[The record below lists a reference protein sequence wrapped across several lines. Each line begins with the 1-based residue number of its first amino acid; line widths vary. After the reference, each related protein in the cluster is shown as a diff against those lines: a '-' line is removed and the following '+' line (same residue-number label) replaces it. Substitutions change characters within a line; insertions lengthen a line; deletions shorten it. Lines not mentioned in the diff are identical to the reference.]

1 MFLDGQY
8 LSSRLSASIS
18 KATTKLKSL
27 LREFNSFNVESMS
40 WKDVSDLSSH
50 VWYEG
55 VLQSENIEVPL
66 AVKLKAIENYH
77 VILRCEEELQM
88 LSEDM
93 RNVVKFYILDHVTL
107 NEEIVK
113 RAESHNFYDR
123 GCVALLLQAS
133 YETERKLLS
142 MEKSFSTLAPITL
155 PTSLFTHMLSSN
167 DMSQTDF
174 SSLQSSIDV
183 SQRDFSSLQSS
194 NDVSQ
199 RDFSSLQSSNDVSKR
214 DFSSLQSS
222 NDVSHDV
229 TSDVHV
235 EQTPQDQ
242 SQRSEVQAC
251 LNANSNLSSTA
262 SAMPSFQGLSVDEHQ
277 NVSLE
282 PLQTTRD
289 DILHN
294 MRHDLESDDES
305 SGDEGKKF

>member
-50 VWYEG
+50 VWYKG

-77 VILRCEEELQM
+77 IILRCEEELQM

-93 RNVVKFYILDHVTL
+93 RNVVEFYILDHVTI

-113 RAESHNFYDR
+113 RAESHNLYDR
-123 GCVALLLQAS
+123 GCVALLLQAG

-155 PTSLFTHMLSSN
+155 PTSLFTH
-167 DMSQTDF
+167 
-174 SSLQSSIDV
+174 
-183 SQRDFSSLQSS
+183 
-194 NDVSQ
+194 
-199 RDFSSLQSSNDVSKR
+199 K
-214 DFSSLQSS
+214 
-222 NDVSHDV
+222 
-229 TSDVHV
+229 
-235 EQTPQDQ
+235 
-242 SQRSEVQAC
+242 
-251 LNANSNLSSTA
+251 
-262 SAMPSFQGLSVDEHQ
+262 
-277 NVSLE
+277 
-282 PLQTTRD
+282 
-289 DILHN
+289 
-294 MRHDLESDDES
+294 
-305 SGDEGKKF
+305 

>member
-93 RNVVKFYILDHVTL
+93 RNVVEFYILDHVTL

-113 RAESHNFYDR
+113 RAESHNLYDR
-123 GCVALLLQAS
+123 GCVALLLQVS
-133 YETERKLLS
+133 YETERKLLG

-167 DMSQTDF
+167 DMSQ
-174 SSLQSSIDV
+174 
-183 SQRDFSSLQSS
+183 RDFS
-194 NDVSQ
+194 
-199 RDFSSLQSSNDVSKR
+199 F
-214 DFSSLQSS
+214 LQSS

-242 SQRSEVQAC
+242 SQRFEVQAC